1 MLSEPLILHGFSD
14 RASVVTPTFLRAG
27 RTDGGGGLQYI
38 YLRLHERRPN
48 RGESEREREGS
59 VLGDVH
65 RRLQDHLQLKDAVL
79 LRRPLVEE
87 GSRPPSKAFDIGYWE
102 QHA

>member
-1 MLSEPLILHGFSD
+1 MRVVPTAVEDYSTSIYAYMKGELTGE
-14 RASVVTPTFLRAG
+14 RA
-27 RTDGGGGLQYI
+27 
-38 YLRLHERRPN
+38 
-48 RGESEREREGS
+48 REREGS